1 MDRKKGGLASAQTK
15 KERGEVKSPAERKKK
30 VETWERERERSER
43 ERESEWVFNERE
55 MGCI

>member
-30 VETWERERERSER
+30 GGNVGEREREE
-43 ERESEWVFNERE
+43 
-55 MGCI
+55 